1 MIGSGAVGLV
11 HARIAIVTGAARGI
25 GRATTERLAREGATV
40 IAADLDADAAAREAD
55 RLRAAGLQ
63 VTAVRCDVGDR
74 ASVEACVR
82 DAEAAHGRVDILVNN
97 AGIAG
102 PTGPLEHVTDA
113 DWDEVMRVDLRS
125 VFLGCRAV
133 LPGMKARRYGRIVNV
148 ASIAGKEG
156 NPNAVPYST
165 AKAAVIGLT
174 KALAKE
180 VAPLGIYV
188 NAVAPAVIDT
198 PILEQVPQSH
208 IDYMVQK
215 IPLGRMGRPEEVAAL
230 IAWLASDEASFT
242 TGQCV
247 DISGGRA
254 TY

>member
-1 MIGSGAVGLV
+1 MGLLDG
-11 HARIAIVTGAARGI
+11 RIAIVTGAARGI
-25 GRATTERLAREGATV
+25 GLATTERLAREDATV
-40 IAADLDADAAAREAD
+40 IAADLDLETVTREAQ
-55 RLRAAGLQ
+55 RLIGAGLR
-63 VTAVRCDVGDR
+63 VSPVRCDVGDR

-82 DAEAAHGRVDILVNN
+82 DAEAAHGRLDVLVNN

-102 PTGPLEHVTDA
+102 PIGPLENVTDR

-125 VFLGCRAV
+125 VFLGCQAV
-133 LPGMKARRYGRIVNV
+133 LPGMKARRYGRIINV

-156 NPNAVPYST
+156 NPNAVPYSA

-180 VAPLGIYV
+180 VATFGIYV
-188 NAVAPAVIDT
+188 NAIAPAVIDT
-198 PILEQVPQSH
+198 PILEQVTQAH
-208 IDYMVQK
+208 IDYMVQR